1 MYVVVTSHSFM
12 SHSCASEPLF
22 VVDGKLH
29 FPILVMTPPPEST
42 TAPPESNIVVPIAG
56 AVAAL
61 GSVTIIS
68 FSIIITAIIVTRS
81 RQARFELHKEE
92 T

>member
-1 MYVVVTSHSFM
+1 M

-22 VVDGKLH
+22 VVDGKLY
-29 FPILVMTPPPEST
+29 FPILVM
-42 TAPPESNIVVPIAG
+42 TAPPESNIVGPIAG
-56 AVAAL
+56 AAAAV

-68 FSIIITAIIVTRS
+68 FSIIIIIIVARS